1 MAEKKFMVL
10 LLIALTG
17 ICTQSGAAYDLN
29 GYESLQIGK
38 ASGGDH
44 IITYKGIETELR
56 GWAISPDGNIIK
68 YEWDFDGDGRVDFSS
83 EKTGTATHTF
93 TKAGRY
99 VAEFKAYCDDDTML
113 RSCEVRV
120 VVREGLGRFAYVP
133 ESIHICRIPR
143 N

>member
-1 MAEKKFMVL
+1 MTEKNFTVL
-10 LLIALTG
+10 LVTLIG
-17 ICTQSGAAYDLN
+17 MCTQSGAANDFN
-29 GYESLQIGK
+29 GYQSFQTGK
-38 ASGGDH
+38 ASGGDN
-44 IITYKGIETELR
+44 IVTYKGVATEFR
-56 GWAISPDGNIIK
+56 GWAISPDGNIVK